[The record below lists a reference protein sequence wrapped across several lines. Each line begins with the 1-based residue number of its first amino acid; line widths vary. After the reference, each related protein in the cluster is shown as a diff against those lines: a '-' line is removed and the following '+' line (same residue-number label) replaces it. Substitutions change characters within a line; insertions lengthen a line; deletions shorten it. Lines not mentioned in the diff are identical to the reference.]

1 MTDGIRNFMYTKHN
15 EDNAKLRQR
24 KRIQTNFMTDSI
36 RTFIYTNQT
45 NTKTQPKQPNQPYQ
59 RGFD

>member
-1 MTDGIRNFMYTKHN
+1 MYTKHN